1 MRTMDFSPLF
11 RHSVGFD
18 RMQRMLDDL
27 SRTDNT
33 NAYPPYNIEQLGEN
47 AYRVSMA
54 VAGFGEDDLEI
65 TVEKGTLTIAGKL
78 ADGEDAP
85 TYLHHGIAGRAFQ
98 RKFELADHIE
108 VVGANLANG
117 LLHVDLQRSVP
128 EAEKPK
134 TIKIVGATKAIEQ
147 KKAA

>member
-27 SRTDNT
+27 SRADSA
-33 NAYPPYNIEQLGEN
+33 NAYPPYNIEQSGEN

-54 VAGFGEDDLEI
+54 VAGFGEDDLDV

-78 ADGEDAP
+78 ADGDEAP

-108 VVGANLANG
+108 VVGANLSNG
-117 LLHVDLQRSVP
+117 LLYVDLERRVP
-128 EAEKPK
+128 EEDQPK
-134 TIKIVGATKAIEQ
+134 TVKIVGATKAIEQ
-147 KKAA
+147 KNAA